1 VRIAMVN
8 NFFSP
13 RPSGSVHLTEGLAK
27 NLTARGHEVLIIT
40 AAHKDAPEEE
50 TREGYRVVRLPC
62 FAPPKTR
69 LSFNYDIPVTMS
81 PRNLRRIFRILDEFD
96 PDVVHQHG
104 QFFDLT
110 WMSAIWARR
119 RRVPTVLTVH
129 TALVHSDRIAGAL
142 LWLGDMLLVRP
153 FIAIG
158 RPHIVLIDQFIDG
171 YVRSRYRIA
180 DDRLTHIVVGVD
192 PSRFV
197 GLDRAAARETLGI
210 GDRKMILSVG
220 HVIPLQRDR
229 VALVRALPYLVE
241 QRDDIVVI
249 VVGHVF
255 DDTFLKVADELG
267 VRSSLVSTG
276 EVPKDVVPTYVAA
289 ADVEGHDFHNF
300 GLGTA
305 SLEVMA
311 AGVPVVSVV
320 REDNFPGLE
329 LRSWENVVRVPED
342 DPRALAGAILTLL
355 EDPALAAKV
364 GEGQRRFI
372 LDNFSIE
379 TVTTQHEA
387 LYERARQERQG

>member
-1 VRIAMVN
+1 MVN
-8 NFFSP
+8 NFFAP

-27 NLTARGHEVLIIT
+27 HLTARGHEVLIIT
-40 AAHKDAPEEE
+40 AAHKEDLAEEI
-50 TREGYRVVRLPC
+50 RDSYRVVRLVC
-62 FAPPKTR
+62 SAPPKTR
-69 LSFNYDIPVTMS
+69 LSYNYDIPVTMS
-81 PRNLRRIFRILDEFD
+81 PRNLRRMFSILDDFG

-119 RRVPTVLTVH
+119 RHVPTVLTVH
-129 TALVHSDRIAGAL
+129 TALVHSDRVAGAL
-142 LWLGDMLLVRP
+142 LWLGDMVAVRP
-153 FIAIG
+153 FIAVG

-171 YVRSRYRIA
+171 YVRSRYHIP
-180 DDRLTHIVVGVD
+180 DDRLTHIVIGVD
-192 PSRFV
+192 PSRFA
-197 GLDRAAARETLGI
+197 GLDRAAARATLGVD
-210 GDRKMILSVG
+210 DRRMILSVG

-241 QRDDIVVI
+241 RRDDIVVM

-255 DDTFLKVADELG
+255 DDTFLAVADELG
-267 VRSSLVSTG
+267 VRANLVSTG
-276 EVPKDVVPTYVAA
+276 EVPKDVVPMYVAA

-320 REDNFPGLE
+320 REDNFPGLP
-329 LRSWENVVRVPED
+329 LRSWENVVRVPEN
-342 DPRALAGAILTLL
+342 DPRALADAILTLL
-355 EDPALAAKV
+355 DDPALAAKV

-372 LDNFSIE
+372 VENFSIE
-379 TVTTQHEA
+379 TVTEKHEQ
-387 LYERARQERQG
+387 LYRSVISG

>member
-8 NFFSP
+8 NFFVP

-27 NLTARGHEVLIIT
+27 HLSARGHEVLIIT
-40 AAHKDAPEEE
+40 AAHKDAPTEEI
-50 TREGYRVVRLPC
+50 RDGYRVVRLPC
-62 FAPPKTR
+62 WAPPKTR

-81 PRNLRRIFRILDEFD
+81 PRNLRRMFRILDDFD
-96 PDVVHQHG
+96 PQVVHQHG

-119 RRVPTVLTVH
+119 RHVPTVLTVH
-129 TALVHSDRIAGAL
+129 TALVHSDRVAGAL
-142 LWLGDMLLVRP
+142 LWLGDMALVRP

-158 RPHIVLIDQFIDG
+158 RPHLVLIDQFIDS
-171 YVRSRYRIA
+171 YVRSRYHLPN
-180 DDRLTHIVVGVD
+180 DRLTHIVVGVD
-192 PSRFV
+192 PTRFV
-197 GLDRAAARETLGI
+197 GLDRSAARATLGI
-210 GDRKMILSVG
+210 GDRRMILSVG

-241 QRDDIVVI
+241 RRDDIVVM

-255 DDTFLKVADELG
+255 DDTFLRVADELG
-267 VRSSLVSTG
+267 VRANLVSTG
-276 EVPKDVVPTYVAA
+276 EVPKDVVPMYVAA

-329 LRSWENVVRVPED
+329 LRSWENVVRVPEH
-342 DPRALAGAILTLL
+342 DPRALADAILTLL
-355 EDPALAAKV
+355 DDPELAAKV

-372 LDNFSIE
+372 VENFSIE
-379 TVTTQHEA
+379 TVTDKHEQ
-387 LYERARQERQG
+387 LYRTVMSS

>member
-8 NFFSP
+8 NFFVP
-13 RPSGSVHLTEGLAK
+13 RPSGSVHLTEGLA
-27 NLTARGHEVLIIT
+27 NHLSARGHDVLIIT
-40 AAHKDAPEEE
+40 AAHRDAPAEEI
-50 TREGYRVVRLPC
+50 RDGYRVVRLPC
-62 FAPPKTR
+62 WAPPKTR

-81 PRNLRRIFRILDEFD
+81 PRNLRRIFAILDEFD

-129 TALVHSDRIAGAL
+129 TALVHSDRVAGAL
-142 LWLGDMLLVRP
+142 LWLGDMALVRP
-153 FIAIG
+153 FLAIG
-158 RPHIVLIDQFIDG
+158 RPHVVLIDQFIDS
-171 YVRSRYRIA
+171 YVRSRYHLP

-192 PSRFV
+192 PSRFA
-197 GLDRAAARETLGI
+197 GLDRAAARATLGI
-210 GDRKMILSVG
+210 GDRRMILSVG

-241 QRDDIVVI
+241 RRDDIVVM

-255 DDTFLKVADELG
+255 DDTFLAVADELG
-267 VRSSLVSTG
+267 VRANLVSTG
-276 EVPKDVVPTYVAA
+276 EVPKDVVPMYVAA

-320 REDNFPGLE
+320 RADNFPGLE

-342 DPRALAGAILTLL
+342 DPRALADAILTLFD
-355 EDPALAAKV
+355 DPELAAKV
-364 GEGQRRFI
+364 GDGQRRFI
-372 LDNFSIE
+372 VENFSIE
-379 TVTTQHEA
+379 TVTDQHEQ
-387 LYERARQERQG
+387 LYRTVMSG

>member
-8 NFFSP
+8 NFFVP

-27 NLTARGHEVLIIT
+27 HLTAHGHEVLIIT
-40 AAHKDAPEEE
+40 AAHKDAATDEI
-50 TREGYRVVRLPC
+50 RDGYRVVRLPC
-62 FAPPKTR
+62 WAPPKTR

-81 PRNLRRIFRILDEFD
+81 PRNLRRMFRILDEFD

-119 RRVPTVLTVH
+119 RKVPTVLTVH

-142 LWLGDMLLVRP
+142 LWLGDMVLVRP

-158 RPHIVLIDQFIDG
+158 RPHIVLIDQFIDT
-171 YVRSRYRIA
+171 YVRSRYHIA
-180 DDRLTHIVVGVD
+180 DERLTHIVVGVD

-197 GLDRAAARETLGI
+197 GLDRAAARANLGI
-210 GDRKMILSVG
+210 GERRMILSVG

-229 VALVRALPYLVE
+229 VALVRALPYLVRR
-241 QRDDIVVI
+241 RDDIVVM

-255 DDTFLKVADELG
+255 DDTFLAVADELG
-267 VRSSLVSTG
+267 VRANLVSTG
-276 EVPKDVVPTYVAA
+276 EVPKDVVPMYVAA

-329 LRSWENVVRVPED
+329 LRSWENVVRIPEH
-342 DPRALAGAILTLL
+342 DPAALADAILTLL
-355 EDPALAAKV
+355 EDPDLAAKV

-372 LDNFSIE
+372 VENFSIE
-379 TVTTQHEA
+379 TVTEKHEA
-387 LYERARQERQG
+387 LYRRVISG

>member
-1 VRIAMVN
+1 MVN
-8 NFFSP
+8 NFFVP

-27 NLTARGHEVLIIT
+27 NLTELGHEVLIIT
-40 AAHKDAPEEE
+40 AAHRDAAEDEI
-50 TREGYRVVRLPC
+50 RDGYRVVRLPC

-81 PRNLRRIFRILDEFD
+81 PRNLRRLFKILDDFG

-110 WMSAIWARR
+110 WMSALWVRR
-119 RRVPTVLTVH
+119 RKVPAVLTVH

-142 LWLGDMLLVRP
+142 LWLGDMVLVRP
-153 FIAIG
+153 FMAIG
-158 RPHIVLIDQFIDG
+158 RPHVVLIDWFIDG
-171 YVRSRYRIA
+171 YVRSRYHLP

-192 PSRFV
+192 PGRFV
-197 GLDRAAARETLGI
+197 GIDRAAARESLDI
-210 GDRKMILSVG
+210 GDRRMILSVG

-229 VALVRALPYLVE
+229 VALIRALPYLLE
-241 QRDDIVVI
+241 QRDDIVVV

-267 VRSSLVSTG
+267 VRSKVIATG

-320 REDNFPGLE
+320 RADNFPGLE
-329 LRSWENVVRVPED
+329 LRSWENVVRVPEN
-342 DPRALAGAILTLL
+342 DPRALASAILKLL
-355 EDPALAAKV
+355 ADPELAAKV

-372 LDNFSIE
+372 RENFTIE
-379 TVTTQHEA
+379 TVTRQHVA
-387 LYERARQERQG
+387 LYEHVTK

>member
-8 NFFSP
+8 NFFVP

-27 NLTARGHEVLIIT
+27 HLSARGHEVLIIT
-40 AAHKDAPEEE
+40 AAHRDAPADEI
-50 TREGYRVVRLPC
+50 RDGYRVLRLPC
-62 FAPPKTR
+62 WAPPKTR

-81 PRNLRRIFRILDEFD
+81 PRNLRRMFAILDAFD
-96 PDVVHQHG
+96 PEVVHQHG

-119 RRVPTVLTVH
+119 RHVPTVLTVH
-129 TALVHSDRIAGAL
+129 TALVHSDRIAGAV
-142 LWLGDMLLVRP
+142 LWLGDMMLVRP

-158 RPHIVLIDQFIDG
+158 RPHIVLIDQFIDS
-171 YVRSRYRIA
+171 YVRSRYHVA

-197 GLDRAAARETLGI
+197 GLDRAAARATLGI
-210 GDRKMILSVG
+210 GDRPMILSVG

-241 QRDDIVVI
+241 RRDDIVVM

-255 DDTFLKVADELG
+255 DDTFLRVADELG
-267 VRSSLVSTG
+267 VRQNLVSTG
-276 EVPKDVVPTYVAA
+276 EVPKDVVPMYVAA

-329 LRSWENVVRVPED
+329 LRSWENVVRVPEH
-342 DPRALAGAILTLL
+342 DPRALAEAILTLL
-355 EDPALAAKV
+355 DDPELAAKV

-372 LDNFSIE
+372 LENFSIE
-379 TVTTQHEA
+379 TVTDKHEQ
-387 LYERARQERQG
+387 LYRQVMSG

>member
-8 NFFSP
+8 NFFVP
-13 RPSGSVHLTEGLAK
+13 RPSGSVHLTEGLA
-27 NLTARGHEVLIIT
+27 NHLSARGHDVLIIT
-40 AAHKDAPEEE
+40 AAHRDAPAEEI
-50 TREGYRVVRLPC
+50 RDGYRVVRLPC
-62 FAPPKTR
+62 WAPPKTR

-81 PRNLRRIFRILDEFD
+81 PRNLRRIFAILDEFD

-129 TALVHSDRIAGAL
+129 TALVHSDRVAGAL
-142 LWLGDMLLVRP
+142 LWLGDMALVRP
-153 FIAIG
+153 FLAIG
-158 RPHIVLIDQFIDG
+158 RPHVVLIDQFIDS
-171 YVRSRYRIA
+171 YVRSRYHLP

-192 PSRFV
+192 PSRFA
-197 GLDRAAARETLGI
+197 GLDRAAARATLGI
-210 GDRKMILSVG
+210 GDRRMILSVG

-229 VALVRALPYLVE
+229 VALVRSLPYLVE
-241 QRDDIVVI
+241 RRDDIVVM

-255 DDTFLKVADELG
+255 DDTFLAVADELG
-267 VRSSLVSTG
+267 VRANLVSTG
-276 EVPKDVVPTYVAA
+276 EVPKDVVPMYVAA

-320 REDNFPGLE
+320 RADNFPGLE

-342 DPRALAGAILTLL
+342 DPRALAEAILTLL
-355 EDPALAAKV
+355 DDPELAAKV
-364 GEGQRRFI
+364 GDGQRRFI
-372 LDNFSIE
+372 VENFSIE
-379 TVTTQHEA
+379 TVTDQHEQ
-387 LYERARQERQG
+387 LYRTVMSG

>member
-1 VRIAMVN
+1 MVN
-8 NFFSP
+8 NFFVP

-27 NLTARGHEVLIIT
+27 NLTELGHEVLIVT
-40 AAHKDAPEEE
+40 AAHRDAAEDEI
-50 TREGYRVVRLPC
+50 RDGYRVVRLPC

-81 PRNLRRIFRILDEFD
+81 PRNLRRLFKILDDFG

-119 RRVPTVLTVH
+119 RKVPAVLTVH

-153 FIAIG
+153 FMAID
-158 RPHIVLIDQFIDG
+158 RPHVVLIDWFIDG
-171 YVRSRYRIA
+171 YVRSRYHLP

-192 PSRFV
+192 PGRFV
-197 GLDRAAARETLGI
+197 GHDRAAARASLDI

-229 VALVRALPYLVE
+229 VALIRALPYLLQ
-241 QRDDIVVI
+241 QRDDIVVV

-267 VRSSLVSTG
+267 VRSKVVATG

-320 REDNFPGLE
+320 RADNFPGLE
-329 LRSWENVVRVPED
+329 LRSWENVVRVPEN
-342 DPRALAGAILTLL
+342 DPQALADAILRLL
-355 EDPALAAKV
+355 DDPALAAKV

-372 LDNFSIE
+372 LENFTIE
-379 TVTTQHEA
+379 TVTRQHVA
-387 LYERARQERQG
+387 LYQKVTK

>member
-1 VRIAMVN
+1 MVN
-8 NFFSP
+8 NFFAP

-27 NLTARGHEVLIIT
+27 HLTARGHEVLIIT
-40 AAHKDAPEEE
+40 AAHKEAPAEEI
-50 TREGYRVVRLPC
+50 RDGYRVVRLPC
-62 FAPPKTR
+62 WAPPKTR

-81 PRNLRRIFRILDEFD
+81 PRNLRRMFAILDDFG

-119 RRVPTVLTVH
+119 RHVPTVLTVH
-129 TALVHSDRIAGAL
+129 TALVHSDRVAGAL
-142 LWLGDMLLVRP
+142 LWLGDMLAVRP

-171 YVRSRYRIA
+171 YVRSRYHIA
-180 DDRLTHIVVGVD
+180 DDRLTHIVIGVD
-192 PSRFV
+192 PGRFV
-197 GLDRAAARETLGI
+197 ALDRAAARATLGI
-210 GDRKMILSVG
+210 DDRRMILSVG

-241 QRDDIVVI
+241 RRDDIVVM

-255 DDTFLKVADELG
+255 DDTFLAVADELG
-267 VRSSLVSTG
+267 VRANLVSTG
-276 EVPKDVVPTYVAA
+276 EVPKDVVPMYVAA

-320 REDNFPGLE
+320 REDNFPGLP
-329 LRSWENVVRVPED
+329 LRSWENVVRVPEN
-342 DPRALAGAILTLL
+342 DPRALADAILTLL
-355 EDPALAAKV
+355 DDPELAAKV

-372 LDNFSIE
+372 VENFSIE
-379 TVTTQHEA
+379 TVTEKHEQ
-387 LYERARQERQG
+387 LYRSVISD